1 LQNHKNDQGPDPNP
15 ELALKDFKNPR
26 SQQMNFDREAKMLVE
41 LNKLNDK
48 HIIKLLFA
56 FTKDDTSGL
65 IFPLAECSLDA
76 YFKNNDPRQYVGT
89 EKAQHTAWIFEQ
101 FEGIFKGLARVHGD
115 PRARRET
122 LSPGQED
129 LVVGYHHDI
138 KPSNILLFYS
148 HEVEKHPFEE
158 PEVQFGR
165 LQLSDFG
172 LGKFRTVLMDGT
184 GTRTIQGTIT
194 YRAPECDPE
203 AKDRNQNRK
212 YDIWGIGCV
221 LLELLVWLTEGPEG
235 LNGFASER

>member
-1 LQNHKNDQGPDPNP
+1 LQNHKNDQDPDPNP
-15 ELALKDFKNPR
+15 ELALKDFKRPR
-26 SQQMNFDREAKMLVE
+26 LQQMNFEREAKMLVE
-41 LNKLNDK
+41 LNKLDDK

-76 YFKNNDPRQYVGT
+76 YFKNNDPREFVDAERT
-89 EKAQHTAWIFEQ
+89 QHTAWIFEQ
-101 FEGIFKGLARVHGD
+101 FEGLLKGLARVHGD
-115 PRARRET
+115 QRAPDT

-129 LVVGYHHDI
+129 PVVGYHHDI

-148 HEVEKHPFEE
+148 HEVGKHQFEE

-172 LGKFRTVLMDGT
+172 LGKFRIVPLDGT
-184 GTRTIQGTIT
+184 GTKTIQGTIT

-203 AKDRNQNRK
+203 VKASYQNRK
-212 YDIWGIGCV
+212 YDIWGVGCV

-235 LNGFASER
+235 LGEFGRDR